1 MAESPLYM
9 QVTRTIFCFFRD
21 IKVHKCIL
29 ILLIDLRR
37 DIGIDALKKYILRPL
52 LDGPL
57 LAQQ

>member
-1 MAESPLYM
+1 M
-9 QVTRTIFCFFRD
+9 QVTRTIFCFLRD